1 MKKASKSNRYILY
14 ARKSTESDDRQV
26 LSIES
31 QINELKALAE
41 RDGLEI
47 VAVLQESRSAKG
59 LGRPVF
65 AEMHERITRGQA
77 SGILCWKLDRLARNF
92 IDGGSVIDA
101 LQRGVIAH
109 IRTFERNYYPEDNV
123 LLMAIELGMSALLH
137 DARTIFVEAAG
148 EPGPLYCTAFE
159 PPMRVQV
166 RECATI

>member
-1 MKKASKSNRYILY
+1 MMAPLAVATPSTDSHQSGDLLLLFLSPHMKKASKSNRYILY

-31 QINELKALAE
+31 QINELKALAA

-47 VAVLQESRSAKG
+47 VAVLQESRSAKD

-77 SGILCWKLDRLARNF
+77 NGILCWKLDRLARNF

-101 LQRGVIAH
+101 LQR
-109 IRTFERNYYPEDNV
+109 
-123 LLMAIELGMSALLH
+123 
-137 DARTIFVEAAG
+137 
-148 EPGPLYCTAFE
+148 
-159 PPMRVQV
+159 
-166 RECATI
+166 